1 MAVNRELAQKVL
13 DQINRD
19 PQSLDMNS
27 WEDWAYVGDEYYD
40 PEAGEYALRTECGTT
55 RCGAGWAIH
64 IWASENE
71 INTNRNL
78 MRVMSDVARRRDIRI
93 PAYDTVGRVLLG
105 LKSSEVFYFQAESFI
120 DVLESLIRDGDE
132 SVWAA

>member
-1 MAVNRELAQKVL
+1 MTANRELAQKVL

-19 PQSLDMNS
+19 PQSFDMNS
-27 WEDWAYVGDEYYD
+27 WEDWAPPGTPYYD

-78 MRVMSDVARRRDIRI
+78 MRVMSDVALRHDIRI

-105 LKSSEVFYFQAESFI
+105 LKSSEVFYFQPESFI